1 MFRISYLFKRNRW
14 LHLLVVGLVPIFAF
28 SNPVLAA
35 PPGWA
40 PAYGRHGHHQRP
52 PQRNHDRRRHDR
64 YQGDRYRG
72 HTNILPWLG
81 GVAVAGYLV
90 GNRCNRE
97 AAGSVLGGVL
107 GGLAGSNVGRG
118 DGRRAATIAGALIG
132 VLVGKS
138 VGRHMDQVDHYC
150 TGQTFEYAQDRQSIQ
165 WHNPDDRTSYNV
177 TPINHF
183 QTRDGRYCRE
193 YTTQASIGGRQQQT
207 YGTAC
212 RQSDGSWQIVD

>member
-1 MFRISYLFKRNRW
+1 MSRIFRLCNRYRR
-14 LHLLVVGLVPIFAF
+14 LHLLVVGLLPILAL
-28 SNPVLAA
+28 SNPLLAA
-35 PPGWA
+35 PPHWA
-40 PAYGRHGHHQRP
+40 PAYGRHGHHQQP
-52 PQRNHDRRRHDR
+52 PVRHYDRRHH
-64 YQGDRYRG
+64 DRYRG
-72 HTNILPWLG
+72 HSNILPWLG
-81 GVAVAGYLV
+81 GAAVAGYLV

-97 AAGSVLGGVL
+97 AVGSVLGGVL
-107 GGLAGSNVGRG
+107 GGLAGSNMGRG

-138 VGRHMDQVDHYC
+138 VGRHMDQVDQYC

-165 WHNPDDRTSYNV
+165 WHNPDERTTYSV

-193 YTTQASIGGRQQQT
+193 YTSQASIGGRQQQT

-212 RQSDGSWQIVD
+212 RQPDGSWQIVD